1 MTARTRSTIRSI
13 CVRSGITNMELPEE
27 ARKLLELYEDP
38 TVAPEQKAIVKA
50 ELDLA
55 IRKLE
60 EKVTTRR
67 LNEQRN
73 QEG

>member
-1 MTARTRSTIRSI
+1 
-13 CVRSGITNMELPEE
+13 MELPEE

>member
-1 MTARTRSTIRSI
+1 MTARTKSTIRAI
-13 CVRSGITNMELPEE
+13 CVRSGITNAELPEE

-38 TVAPEQKAIVKA
+38 AVAPEQKAIVKA

-55 IRKLE
+55 IKKLE

-67 LNEQRN
+67 LNEQRLAL
-73 QEG
+73 E